1 MHIPSACFQT
11 SLCSV
16 IAAHLLVSSGGIR
29 EKYKGQEGEDVR
41 NAKVVELVSLD
52 QSAEQANNC
61 S

>member
-1 MHIPSACFQT
+1 M
-11 SLCSV
+11 

-52 QSAEQANNC
+52 QSAEQANNGI
-61 S
+61 